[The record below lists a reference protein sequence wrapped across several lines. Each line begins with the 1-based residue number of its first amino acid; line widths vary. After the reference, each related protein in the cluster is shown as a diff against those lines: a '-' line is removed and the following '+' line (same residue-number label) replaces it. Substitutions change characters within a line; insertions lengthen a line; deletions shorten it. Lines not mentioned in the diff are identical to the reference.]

1 MWGINL
7 FTCCITQFKLLP
19 EPWTKTSSLNV
30 PFFWFSAGLL
40 EFVLKIILLRKGLT
54 SLVCLCCAQGFLYR
68 YWTTQA
74 SRNSPANFRIHYTVP
89 VFSVQCQWNIPSRLR
104 LLLWC
109 STTTPLFCIE
119 KSAQPVNVCKSVLSC
134 FSPCWISAIA
144 VKWGWGGNPHTI
156 QKLLKIWKYTENL
169 CWEKGC
175 SGVFKKSVW
184 KETIKAPL
192 FDSKKKSEQLK
203 LEMRRHKAL
212 PGSNRVCW
220 NVHIW

>member
-30 PFFWFSAGLL
+30 PFFWFPAGLL
-40 EFVLKIILLRKGLT
+40 ELVLKIILLRKGLT

-74 SRNSPANFRIHYTVP
+74 SRNSSANFRIHYTVP

-134 FSPCWISAIA
+134 FCLCWISAIA
-144 VKWGWGGNPHTI
+144 VKWGWEGEPTYLYKNCWKSENT
-156 QKLLKIWKYTENL
+156 LKI
-169 CWEKGC
+169 CAEKRDAL
-175 SGVFKKSVW
+175 VYLKNQFEKK
-184 KETIKAPL
+184 L
-192 FDSKKKSEQLK
+192 
-203 LEMRRHKAL
+203 
-212 PGSNRVCW
+212 
-220 NVHIW
+220 